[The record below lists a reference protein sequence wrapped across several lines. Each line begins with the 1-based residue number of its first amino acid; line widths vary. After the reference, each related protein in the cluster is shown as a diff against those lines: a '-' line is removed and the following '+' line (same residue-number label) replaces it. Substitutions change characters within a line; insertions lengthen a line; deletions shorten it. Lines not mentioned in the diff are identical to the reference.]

1 MNGSPIHQGN
11 AMSPTRPSEF
21 LNHMSIVKTRVP
33 FSFSRTRRTK
43 RGDFSKGFGLTVI
56 ALTLVLAAFSAVAA
70 PQFKSVRQID
80 AAVRKEMA
88 KQQAVGV
95 AVGLIK
101 NNRIVYLKGYGY
113 ADREKRTRVDRNTM
127 FRWASISKCLTAVAA
142 LQLREQK
149 TLKLYLPVRTY
160 VPEFPDKHPPIKTLQ
175 LLSHLGGIVHYSN
188 GRVIRTE
195 REYDTPHPYEDVI
208 LALDTFKESPLVSR
222 PGVRHSYSSH
232 GFILASAVVQRAG
245 KQKFADQV
253 NERIAKPAGMTTLQ
267 PDYQW
272 VDIPNR
278 AAGYIKKDGKV
289 VRDTDTDVSWK
300 LGGGGFISNIDD
312 LALFATGL
320 LSDTFMER
328 RTRVLLWMP
337 QRTNARKP
345 IEYALGFNVSG
356 VGKDLK
362 ISHSGSQE
370 KAKTRMVLYPNR
382 GTGVVVMCNSRHVN
396 PGDITTA
403 LFPFVE

>member
-70 PQFKSVRQID
+70 PHIKSVRKID

-160 VPEFPDKHPPIKTLQ
+160 VPEFPDKHPP
-175 LLSHLGGIVHYSN
+175 
-188 GRVIRTE
+188 
-195 REYDTPHPYEDVI
+195 
-208 LALDTFKESPLVSR
+208 
-222 PGVRHSYSSH
+222 
-232 GFILASAVVQRAG
+232 
-245 KQKFADQV
+245 
-253 NERIAKPAGMTTLQ
+253 
-267 PDYQW
+267 
-272 VDIPNR
+272 
-278 AAGYIKKDGKV
+278 
-289 VRDTDTDVSWK
+289 
-300 LGGGGFISNIDD
+300 
-312 LALFATGL
+312 
-320 LSDTFMER
+320 
-328 RTRVLLWMP
+328 
-337 QRTNARKP
+337 
-345 IEYALGFNVSG
+345 
-356 VGKDLK
+356 
-362 ISHSGSQE
+362 
-370 KAKTRMVLYPNR
+370 
-382 GTGVVVMCNSRHVN
+382 SRHCSSC
-396 PGDITTA
+396 PTLAASFTIPTA
-403 LFPFVE
+403 G